1 MKHTNTI
8 KRSNYAKKKNISKTE
23 TERMRI
29 IIQINCPKHRML
41 PTDKEMPENITSHG
55 SKQKN
60 REFFCHICDKN
71 FVKEKKT
78 DSLAEQVPTTNLH
91 LQHLRFS
98 LN

>member
-1 MKHTNTI
+1 MAGLNTYLNF
-8 KRSNYAKKKNISKTE
+8 KGNTE
-23 TERMRI
+23 EAFNFYKSVFGGEFQVFSRFKDM
-29 IIQINCPKHRML
+29 P
-41 PTDKEMPENITSHG
+41 PTDGQEMPENITSHG

-91 LQHLRFS
+91 LQHL
-98 LN
+98 

>member
-29 IIQINCPKHRML
+29 IIQINCPKHSML

-55 SKQKN
+55 SKQTEN
-60 REFFCHICDKN
+60 FFATYVDKN